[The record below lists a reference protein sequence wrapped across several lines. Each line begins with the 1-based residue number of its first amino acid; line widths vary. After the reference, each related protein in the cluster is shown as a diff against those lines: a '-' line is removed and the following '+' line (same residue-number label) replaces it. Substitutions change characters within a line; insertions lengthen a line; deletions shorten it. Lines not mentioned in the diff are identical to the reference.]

1 MGETDKHT
9 MPDLSIASRVKISDD
24 VLFQELQGEA
34 VLLDLKTG
42 VYFGLDKV
50 GTRVWAL
57 LGEKE
62 SLSGVVNAMVS
73 EFDVAEPACI
83 EDVLTL
89 VERLNEH
96 GLLAIE

>member
-1 MGETDKHT
+1 MDK
-9 MPDLSIASRVKISDD
+9 LSLANRVKISDD

-57 LGEKE
+57 LGEQA
-62 SLSGVVNAMVS
+62 SLTGVVNAMIQ
-73 EFDVAEPACI
+73 EFDVTEGVCTT
-83 EDVLTL
+83 DVLAL
-89 VERLNEH
+89 VERLNEQ